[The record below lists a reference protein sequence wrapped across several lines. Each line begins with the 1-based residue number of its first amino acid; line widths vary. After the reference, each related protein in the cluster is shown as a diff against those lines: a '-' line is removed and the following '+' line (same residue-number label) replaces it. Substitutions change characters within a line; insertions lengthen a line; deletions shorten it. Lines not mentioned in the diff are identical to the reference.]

1 MFVDDLLNTF
11 IGNLTELMITIV
23 YQTDYFDILTS

>member
-11 IGNLTELMITIV
+11 IGNLTELMITTV